1 MIASDAMRTIVQ
13 PEFGQPDVLRL
24 VDRPVPYPDPGQVV
38 IAVRAFGVCRRDAI
52 VRSGI
57 LHRGVKLP
65 LVPGHEFAG
74 VIARV
79 GADVDDWAVGDRV
92 TATQTISCLR
102 CARCREGA
110 LQVCER
116 LSTYGHDRDGGY
128 ATHAVAEERTLV
140 RVPDS
145 VPFTWAAT
153 AGCAMG
159 TAYNGMRMIAGIEP
173 ADVVVIT
180 GATGGTGIHAVEVA
194 RMLHAEVVA
203 VTRRQ
208 TAVDALRLAGAAHVI
223 VGSTDRLRDELD
235 ARLGRRADLV
245 FDTVGSAVFSGAMRA
260 LRHGGTYV
268 FFGQTSRGEVHFS
281 PAAAF
286 LHGINFLSVTGTPI
300 AALERVM
307 HCLDRRLITPHLD
320 VVYGWDA
327 ALASHRR
334 LDETD
339 RLGRLV
345 VSLEEPKAST
355 CPGI

>member
-1 MIASDAMRTIVQ
+1 
-13 PEFGQPDVLRL
+13 
-24 VDRPVPYPDPGQVV
+24 
-38 IAVRAFGVCRRDAI
+38 VRA
-52 VRSGI
+52 GI

-79 GADVDDWAVGDRV
+79 GAEVEDWAVGDRV

-110 LQVCER
+110 LQLCER
-116 LSTYGHDRDGGY
+116 MSTYGHDRDGGY
-128 ATHAVAEERTLV
+128 ATHVLAEERTLV

-153 AGCAMG
+153 AGCSMG
-159 TAYNGMRMIAGIEP
+159 TAYNGMRTIAGVEP
-173 ADVVVIT
+173 GDVVVIT

-203 VTRRQ
+203 VTRQ
-208 TAVDALRLAGAAHVI
+208 QEAADVLRRAGAEHVV
-223 VGSTDRLRDELD
+223 VGSTDGLREELD
-235 ARLGRRADLV
+235 ARVGRRADV
-245 FDTVGSAVFSGAMRA
+245 IFDTVGSAVFSGAMRS
-260 LRHGGTYV
+260 LRNGGTYV

-281 PAAAF
+281 PAVAF

-307 HCLDRRLITPHLD
+307 HCLDRRLITPHVD
-320 VVYGWDA
+320 VVHGWDE
-327 ALASHRR
+327 ALASHVR
-334 LDETD
+334 LDGTD
-339 RLGRLV
+339 FVGRLV
-345 VSLEEPKAST
+345 VSLEDPEA
-355 CPGI
+355 